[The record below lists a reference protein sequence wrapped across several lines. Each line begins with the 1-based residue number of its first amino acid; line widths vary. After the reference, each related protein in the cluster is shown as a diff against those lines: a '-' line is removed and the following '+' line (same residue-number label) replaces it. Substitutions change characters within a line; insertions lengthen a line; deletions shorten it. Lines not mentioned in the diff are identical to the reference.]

1 MTSFTRLIPFD
12 RPLAGAGI
20 AGQTRAVDEREI
32 DAIRAAAYREGA
44 DAARASAD
52 QQMVDLRHGLQEL
65 QDGLLN
71 RLAGAEAAIVAQL
84 QNALPALA
92 LDLARQLIAGYEPPP
107 EVVQRHCREVLEA
120 LYPERENLELIIC
133 ARDAALLEKL
143 NPSWSAQYPGLRIT
157 SDVSLSPG
165 DCQVRSRFGITD
177 ARISAKLE
185 TLEREL
191 LAS

>member
-1 MTSFTRLIPFD
+1 MPSFTRLIPFD
-12 RPLAGAGI
+12 RPLAGACM

-32 DAIRAAAYREGA
+32 EAIRAAAYREGA
-44 DAARASAD
+44 EAARACAD

-71 RLAGAEAAIVAQL
+71 RLAGAEAAIVTQL

-92 LDLARQLIAGYEPPP
+92 LDLARQLIAGYEPPA

-133 ARDAALLEKL
+133 SRDAVLLEKL
-143 NPSWSAQYPGLRIT
+143 NPAWSVQYPGLRIT
-157 SDVSLSPG
+157 ADASLSPG

>member
-1 MTSFTRLIPFD
+1 MPSFTRLIPFD
-12 RPLAGAGI
+12 RPLAGAAVASPSRSLDEQEI
-20 AGQTRAVDEREI
+20 AALRAV
-32 DAIRAAAYREGA
+32 AYREGTE
-44 DAARASAD
+44 AARAFAD

-92 LDLARQLIAGYEPPP
+92 LDLARQLLAGYEPPP
-107 EVVQRHCREVLEA
+107 DVVQRHCREVLEA

-133 ARDAALLEKL
+133 ARDAELLEKL

-157 SDVSLSPG
+157 SDASLSPG

>member
-1 MTSFTRLIPFD
+1 MASFTRLISFD

-20 AGQTRAVDEREI
+20 AGRTRAVDEREI

-44 DAARASAD
+44 DAARAFAD

-65 QDGLLN
+65 EDGLLN

-92 LDLARQLIAGYEPPP
+92 LDLARQLISGYEPPP
-107 EVVQRHCREVLEA
+107 EVVERHCREVLEA

-133 ARDAALLEKL
+133 ARDAALLDQL
-143 NPSWSAQYPGLRIT
+143 TPSWSAQYPGLRIT
-157 SDVSLSPG
+157 PDGSLSPG

>member
-1 MTSFTRLIPFD
+1 MPSFARLIPFD
-12 RPLAGAGI
+12 RPLSGATV
-20 AGQTRAVDEREI
+20 AGQSRTIDEREI
-32 DAIRAAAYREGA
+32 TALKAAAFREGA
-44 DAARASAD
+44 DSARAFAD

-65 QDGLLN
+65 QNGLLN

-92 LDLARQLIAGYEPPP
+92 LDLARQLIAGYEPPV

-133 ARDAALLEKL
+133 ARDAELLEKL
-143 NPSWSAQYPGLRIT
+143 TPSWSAQYPGLRIT
-157 SDVSLSPG
+157 ADVALSPG

-191 LAS
+191 LAR

>member
-1 MTSFTRLIPFD
+1 MPSFTRLVPFD
-12 RPLAGAGI
+12 RPLAGAAL
-20 AGQTRAVDEREI
+20 AGQSRRIDEREI
-32 DAIRAAAYREGA
+32 AAMRAAAYQEGA
-44 DAARASAD
+44 DAARAFAD

-71 RLAGAEAAIVAQL
+71 RLAGAEAAIVSQL

-92 LDLARQLIAGYEPPP
+92 LDLARQLLAGYEPPA

-133 ARDAALLEKL
+133 TRDAELLEKL
-143 NPSWSAQYPGLRIT
+143 NPCWSAQYPGLRIT

-177 ARISAKLE
+177 ARISSKLE

>member
-1 MTSFTRLIPFD
+1 MPSFTRLITLD
-12 RPLAGAGI
+12 RPLAGAVVS
-20 AGQTRAVDEREI
+20 GQTRAIDEREI
-32 DAIRAAAYREGA
+32 AAIRAAAYREGA
-44 DAARASAD
+44 DAARAFAD

-65 QDGLLN
+65 QDGLLA
-71 RLAGAEAAIVAQL
+71 RLANVEATLVEQL

-92 LDLARQLIAGYEPPP
+92 IDLARQLIAGYEPPP

-133 ARDAALLEKL
+133 ARDAGLLEQL
-143 NPSWSAQYPGLRIT
+143 NPLWTSHYPGLRIT
-157 SDVSLSPG
+157 PDASLNPG

-177 ARISAKLE
+177 ARVSAKLE

>member
-1 MTSFTRLIPFD
+1 MPSFTRLIPFD

-20 AGQTRAVDEREI
+20 VGQTRSMDEREI
-32 DAIRAAAYREGA
+32 AAIRDAAYREGA
-44 DAARASAD
+44 DAARAFAD

-92 LDLARQLIAGYEPPP
+92 LDLARQLVTGYEPPA

-133 ARDAALLEKL
+133 ARDAALLETL
-143 NPSWSAQYPGLRIT
+143 NPAWSVRYPGLRVMA
-157 SDVSLSPG
+157 DASLSPG

-185 TLEREL
+185 ALEREL

>member
-1 MTSFTRLIPFD
+1 MTSFTRLVPFD
-12 RPLAGAGI
+12 RPLTGAGI
-20 AGQTRAVDEREI
+20 AGQTRAVDEQEI
-32 DAIRAAAYREGA
+32 AAIRAAAYREGA
-44 DAARASAD
+44 DAARAFAD

-71 RLAGAEAAIVAQL
+71 RLAGAEAAIVVQL

-92 LDLARQLIAGYEPPP
+92 IDLARQLISGYEPPP
-107 EVVQRHCREVLEA
+107 EVVQRHCCEVLEA
-120 LYPERENLELIIC
+120 LYPEREKLELIIC
-133 ARDAALLEKL
+133 TRDAALLEKL
-143 NPSWSAQYPGLRIT
+143 NPSWSAHYPGLRIT
-157 SDVSLSPG
+157 SDASLSPG

-191 LAS
+191 LAT